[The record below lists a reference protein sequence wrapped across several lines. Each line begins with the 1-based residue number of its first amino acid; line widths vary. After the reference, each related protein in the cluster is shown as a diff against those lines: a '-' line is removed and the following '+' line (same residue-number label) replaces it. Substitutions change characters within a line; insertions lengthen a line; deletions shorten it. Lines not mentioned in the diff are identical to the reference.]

1 MANISDNNGLNNLI
15 AQYGTEGAK
24 AGLKKPAGKD
34 DVKDPAAADAKGVSD
49 PKKDPTKGLADK
61 NVFLKLYIQ
70 QLKNQDPTAPQDTN
84 DMVAQMSQ
92 FSSLEKL
99 TGISDELKNMTT
111 ALTSS
116 QALGASSLV
125 GKSLMMP
132 GDKATVT
139 DAQQSV
145 TLKTDIPKDSA
156 SAVLKIYDA
165 NNKLVRT
172 QKLEG
177 SDVTWDRKGDDGKEL
192 PPGEYHFAASSINK
206 DGQAAAMPTRLPA
219 RIQGVTINGGDG
231 TMLNVENHGKIKL
244 TNKLDI
250 LG

>member
-1 MANISDNNGLNNLI
+1 MANISDNNGLKNLI
-15 AQYGTEGAK
+15 AQYGTDGAK
-24 AGLKKPAGKD
+24 ASLKKSEHKGS
-34 DVKDPAAADAKGVSD
+34 VKDPAAADAHDVKD

-99 TGISDELKNMTT
+99 SGISDQLKNMTT
-111 ALTSS
+111 ALTSN
-116 QALGASSLV
+116 QAIGASSLV
-125 GKSLMMP
+125 GKSLLMP
-132 GDKATVT
+132 GNKL
-139 DAQQSV
+139 SV
-145 TLKTDIPKDSA
+145 SDSQHSIELKTDIPKDSS
-156 SAVLKIYDA
+156 SAELKIFDA

-172 QKLEG
+172 QKLTEN
-177 SDVTWDRKGDDGKEL
+177 DVSWDRKDDKGKEL
-192 PPGEYHFAASSINK
+192 PPGEYHFAASSVNEK
-206 DGQAAAMPTRLPA
+206 GQVAAMPIQLPA
-219 RIQGVTINGGDG
+219 RIQGVTINGKDG

-244 TNKLDI
+244 TNKLEI

>member
-1 MANISDNNGLNNLI
+1 MANISDNNGLKNLI
-15 AQYGTEGAK
+15 AQYGTDGAK
-24 AGLKKPAGKD
+24 AGLKKTANKD
-34 DVKDPAAADAKGVSD
+34 EAKDPAAVDAKGVAD

-111 ALTSS
+111 SLTSS
-116 QALGASSLV
+116 QAIGASSLV
-125 GKSLMMP
+125 GKSLMVP
-132 GDKATVT
+132 GDKVSVT

-145 TLKTDIPKDSA
+145 GLKTDIPEDST

-172 QKLEG
+172 QTLQG
-177 SDVTWDRKGDDGKEL
+177 NDVSWDRKDDDGKEL
-192 PPGEYHFAASSINK
+192 PPGEYHFAASSMNDK
-206 DGQAAAMPTRLPA
+206 GQATAMPTRLPA
-219 RIQGVTINGGDG
+219 RIQGVTINGEEG

-244 TNKLDI
+244 TNKLEI